1 MENLFLIRKKG
12 EKDAYRLD
20 EICAN
25 VAFTDFKGDGT
36 IKSYIIPVRDYNN
49 EELHGLFG
57 EKTQITADVVIFG
70 IYSAKNVLVSI
81 ERATTFFQSC
91 DCNIIV
97 EHDIAKI
104 VDENTLLSEFEQ

>member
-1 MENLFLIRKKG
+1 MQNRFLIRKKG

-20 EICAN
+20 GIAAN
-25 VAFTDFKGDGT
+25 IAFIDFNGDGT

-49 EELHGLFG
+49 DGLHGIFG
-57 EKTQITADVVIFG
+57 EKTQITADVAICGLYF
-70 IYSAKNVLVSI
+70 AKNVLVSI
-81 ERATTFFQSC
+81 ERAATFFQSC

>member
-1 MENLFLIRKKG
+1 MQNRFLIRKKG

-20 EICAN
+20 EIAAN
-25 VAFTDFKGDGT
+25 IAFTDFNGDGT
-36 IKSYIIPVRDYNN
+36 IKSYIIPVLDYNN

-57 EKTQITADVVIFG
+57 EKTITADVVIAGF
-70 IYSAKNVLVSI
+70 YSAKNVLVSI
-81 ERATTFFQSC
+81 ERAKTFSPSF